1 MISDGPGR
9 PRVPAAPVHVDV
21 TAVAVVA
28 SGLAFIACGYAATML
43 NPLLEYRRPALEN
56 LEAWRLVTA
65 HVAHLD
71 LRHGL
76 LNAAGLGLVW
86 WLGRS
91 TLRATEWLGLAVAA
105 LVAVDAGLYWLSPQ
119 VEWYVGGSGVLHG
132 LIAGIA
138 ILAFG
143 RGERVFASALGL
155 ALGVKLGWEAAGGAL
170 TAGLLP
176 VVTDAHLYGAVG
188 GALAGLAMQAR
199 GRRL

>member
-9 PRVPAAPVHVDV
+9 PRVPATRTGADV
-21 TAVAVVA
+21 TAVAVA
-28 SGLAFIACGYAATML
+28 TAALAFIACGYAAATV
-43 NPLLEYRRPALEN
+43 NPLLEYRRLALED

-86 WLGRS
+86 WLGRG
-91 TLRATEWLGLAVAA
+91 TLRPIEWLAFTGMA

-119 VEWYVGGSGVLHG
+119 VEWYVGASGVLHG

-138 ILAFG
+138 VMAHG
-143 RGERVFASALGL
+143 RGERRFAVVLGL
-155 ALGVKLGWEAAGGAL
+155 ALAMKLAWEATGVAL
-170 TAGLLP
+170 SSTRLP

-188 GALAGLAMQAR
+188 GTLAALAMQAR
-199 GRRL
+199 IRRL